1 MSVTS
6 GVAGNPNVDLPVPAA
21 AAIQIT
27 GVKFQINN
35 AKLYVPDVT
44 LSMIDKN
51 KFKKMWSK
59 DLKEQFLG
67 IIIDLKYQHNQETTI

>member
-6 GVAGNPNVDLPVPAA
+6 GVAGNPNANLPVPAV

-27 GVKFQINN
+27 GAKFQINN
-35 AKLYVPDVT
+35 AKLYVLVVT

-51 KFKKMWSK
+51 KFKKM
-59 DLKEQFLG
+59 
-67 IIIDLKYQHNQETTI
+67 

>member
-27 GVKFQINN
+27 GVKFHINN

-44 LSMIDKN
+44 WSMIDKN
-51 KFKKMWSK
+51 KFKKM
-59 DLKEQFLG
+59 
-67 IIIDLKYQHNQETTI
+67 